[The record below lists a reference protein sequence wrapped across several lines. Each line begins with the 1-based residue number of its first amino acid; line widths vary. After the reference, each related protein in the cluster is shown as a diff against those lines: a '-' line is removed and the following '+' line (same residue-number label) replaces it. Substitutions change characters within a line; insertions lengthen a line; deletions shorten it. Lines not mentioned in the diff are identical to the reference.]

1 MQMHWTYWHATALDG
16 LPQDSRQARRGDNQ
30 PRHITPRTHEIL
42 RQPTLMHV
50 LRVPGNHF
58 DSQAETLRLMC
69 ELKGGNV
76 GAVGKKPCVDRL

>member
-1 MQMHWTYWHATALDG
+1 MPPLLTAYRKTAD
-16 LPQDSRQARRGDNQ
+16 RQGEETINPRR
-30 PRHITPRTHEIL
+30 ITPRTHEIL

-69 ELKGGNV
+69 ELKGDNV